1 MKTFKLSLLL
11 LVFFSA
17 FRTQAQPYGQ
27 PMDNYE
33 GTGATMASITMNP
46 TITATHSE
54 TASGLNGRKDDEKFK
69 ATAIEHPPSEFT
81 CPCTEAGA
89 LNINASPGGTPYSSL
104 NLPDTLDLSVHHGCI
119 AIAGRLIIDQD
130 VTITSCANIR
140 MPPCAE
146 IVVTAFRELT
156 MRYNTIY
163 GCGQM
168 WRRIRVEPRGRLT
181 FLHNVVSDAEHALW
195 VEPLTTVGLI
205 QPTRVDIQHSRFE
218 RNHTFST
225 RAVARRLCRSW

>member
-33 GTGATMASITMNP
+33 GTGATTASIAVGPMT
-46 TITATHSE
+46 TATYSVTVSDH
-54 TASGLNGRKDDEKFK
+54 NGRKDDEKFK

-89 LNINASPGGTPYSSL
+89 LNINASPDGTPYSSL

-130 VTITSCANIR
+130 VTITGCANIR
-140 MPPCAE
+140 MQPRAE
-146 IVVTAFRELT
+146 IVVNAFRQLRME
-156 MRYNTIY
+156 YNTIY
-163 GCGQM
+163 GCDQM

-195 VEPLTTVGLI
+195 VEPVTTFGLI
-205 QPTRVDIQHSRFE
+205 WPTRVDIQHNRFE